1 MIALRNVTK
10 RFGDR
15 VALDHVS
22 LTVEPG
28 AMHVLLGSSGSG
40 KSTVLRLILGL
51 LHPDGGDVRVA
62 PVAPMGYVVQE
73 GALYPHLT
81 AARNVE
87 LPARA
92 AGWTAA
98 RQAAR
103 LDALAALVDLEPELM
118 GRYPH
123 QLSGGQ
129 RQRVSLMRAL
139 MLDPPVLLLDEP
151 LGALDPITRANL
163 QVQLVRVFGE
173 LRKTVVLVT
182 HDVREA
188 FVFGSTIT
196 LLSHGRVVQQGTLT
210 DLAQRPAD
218 PFVSEFLRA
227 QIPPPEM
234 TRDLR
239 LCHAEPRS
247 GSSLAAPCSGS
258 CGRPRRRRPSRRAS
272 AWARSRSRRATSWP
286 RSSPRSSTT
295 PARPAPSDGS
305 ASAAAGSSTVRWPA
319 ATSTSIRSTRARSRR
334 RSSRS
339 RRSSCSRRC
348 GGRSARADSSSAC
361 RWASTTRT
369 RSPSV
374 ATRPRVWAC
383 EPSAISPA
391 TPASGRPSTPASS
404 SAPTGGRGFSV
415 TTACASPTSA
425 SWSTR

>member
-15 VALDHVS
+15 VALEHVS

-51 LHPDGGDVRVA
+51 LHPDGGDVRVE

-81 AARNVE
+81 AGRNVV

-92 AGWTAA
+92 PGGPAA

-188 FVFGSTIT
+188 FVFGSMIT

-227 QIPPPEM
+227 QTPPPEM

-239 LCHAEPRS
+239 L
-247 GSSLAAPCSGS
+247 
-258 CGRPRRRRPSRRAS
+258 
-272 AWARSRSRRATSWP
+272 
-286 RSSPRSSTT
+286 
-295 PARPAPSDGS
+295 
-305 ASAAAGSSTVRWPA
+305 
-319 ATSTSIRSTRARSRR
+319 
-334 RSSRS
+334 
-339 RRSSCSRRC
+339 
-348 GGRSARADSSSAC
+348 
-361 RWASTTRT
+361 
-369 RSPSV
+369 
-374 ATRPRVWAC
+374 
-383 EPSAISPA
+383 
-391 TPASGRPSTPASS
+391 
-404 SAPTGGRGFSV
+404 
-415 TTACASPTSA
+415 
-425 SWSTR
+425 

>member
-1 MIALRNVTK
+1 
-10 RFGDR
+10 
-15 VALDHVS
+15 
-22 LTVEPG
+22 
-28 AMHVLLGSSGSG
+28 
-40 KSTVLRLILGL
+40 
-51 LHPDGGDVRVA
+51 
-62 PVAPMGYVVQE
+62 MGYVVQE

-81 AARNVE
+81 AARNVV

-227 QIPPPEM
+227 QTPPPEM

-239 LCHAEPRS
+239 L
-247 GSSLAAPCSGS
+247 
-258 CGRPRRRRPSRRAS
+258 
-272 AWARSRSRRATSWP
+272 
-286 RSSPRSSTT
+286 
-295 PARPAPSDGS
+295 
-305 ASAAAGSSTVRWPA
+305 
-319 ATSTSIRSTRARSRR
+319 
-334 RSSRS
+334 
-339 RRSSCSRRC
+339 
-348 GGRSARADSSSAC
+348 
-361 RWASTTRT
+361 
-369 RSPSV
+369 
-374 ATRPRVWAC
+374 
-383 EPSAISPA
+383 
-391 TPASGRPSTPASS
+391 
-404 SAPTGGRGFSV
+404 
-415 TTACASPTSA
+415 
-425 SWSTR
+425 